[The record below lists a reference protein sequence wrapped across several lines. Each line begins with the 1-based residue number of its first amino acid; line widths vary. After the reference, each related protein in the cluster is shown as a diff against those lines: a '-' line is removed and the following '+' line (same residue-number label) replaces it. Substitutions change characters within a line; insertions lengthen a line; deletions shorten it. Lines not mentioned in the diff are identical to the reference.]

1 MKLLEGT
8 KNGLERIITPLT
20 NYLGNSKVVNAITS
34 GMMMTIPVTIGVTL
48 FAILGNLPFEGWKE
62 FLMQIGVY
70 THMQDMISAT
80 LSLLAVYMVV
90 IIAYS
95 YAKEEGMNGMT
106 AAVIALGSF
115 LCLMPMSIK
124 VGEEQIPAI
133 LNQYLGSDGIFVAMF
148 VGVFTAKLYC
158 ALKRKNIGVKL
169 PESVPPMVAD
179 AINPVFISIIIFT
192 LIFFIRII
200 FGYTPYENIFNF
212 VSQVIALPV
221 KVIGSSVW
229 SVIAIFTFMNICWFF
244 GLHPAPIINIS
255 YVYPKT
261 CKPNDI
267 IAAQNCNAIRNWL
280 YLDMAVYGRYN
291 NIAWNFMKSKN
302 IEPVILEGDMEIL
315 SSSKPDYIA
324 FNYYSS
330 ITVSEYD
337 ENFVIDEAADQQ
349 IEVGEEGFFMGDDNE
364 HLELTDFG
372 WEIDPIGFRVTLREV
387 NDRYNLPII
396 VTENGIGAYDKVDED
411 GSVQDHYRI
420 DYLKKHIEQMEL
432 AIAGGVDVIGYCPWA
447 AIDLISTHQG
457 FRKRYG
463 FIYINR
469 DEDDLKD
476 LKRIKK
482 QSFYWYKEVISS
494 NGKER

>member
-1 MKLLEGT
+1 MLNSSFKKDFLWGASTSAYQVEGAYNEDG
-8 KNGLERIITPLT
+8 KGL
-20 NYLGNSKVVNAITS
+20 SV
-34 GMMMTIPVTIGVTL
+34 
-48 FAILGNLPFEGWKE
+48 
-62 FLMQIGVY
+62 
-70 THMQDMISAT
+70 QD
-80 LSLLAVYMVV
+80 
-90 IIAYS
+90 
-95 YAKEEGMNGMT
+95 
-106 AAVIALGSF
+106 
-115 LCLMPMSIK
+115 
-124 VGEEQIPAI
+124 
-133 LNQYLGSDGIFVAMF
+133 
-148 VGVFTAKLYC
+148 
-158 ALKRKNIGVKL
+158 
-169 PESVPPMVAD
+169 
-179 AINPVFISIIIFT
+179 
-192 LIFFIRII
+192 
-200 FGYTPYENIFNF
+200 
-212 VSQVIALPV
+212 V
-221 KVIGSSVW
+221 KVIPEGTSDFKVCSDHYHQFKEDVKLFSELGLKVYRFSIAWTRILPNGTGEVNEKGITFYSNLIDELLKHDIVPLITMYHFDLPYELEKKGGW
-229 SVIAIFTFMNICWFF
+229 SNRATIDAFVTYCEILFERFGDRVKNWLTINEQNMMILHGQAIGTSILSQKELYQQNHHMLLAEAKVTNLCHEMIRDAKI
-244 GLHPAPIINIS
+244 GPAPNIS

-337 ENFVIDEAADQQ
+337 ENFVIDDAGDQQ

-432 AIAGGVDVIGYCPWA
+432 AIADGVDVIGYCPWA

>member
-1 MKLLEGT
+1 MLNSSFKKDFLWGASTSAYQVEGAYNEDG
-8 KNGLERIITPLT
+8 KGL
-20 NYLGNSKVVNAITS
+20 SV
-34 GMMMTIPVTIGVTL
+34 
-48 FAILGNLPFEGWKE
+48 
-62 FLMQIGVY
+62 
-70 THMQDMISAT
+70 QD
-80 LSLLAVYMVV
+80 
-90 IIAYS
+90 
-95 YAKEEGMNGMT
+95 
-106 AAVIALGSF
+106 
-115 LCLMPMSIK
+115 
-124 VGEEQIPAI
+124 
-133 LNQYLGSDGIFVAMF
+133 
-148 VGVFTAKLYC
+148 
-158 ALKRKNIGVKL
+158 
-169 PESVPPMVAD
+169 
-179 AINPVFISIIIFT
+179 
-192 LIFFIRII
+192 
-200 FGYTPYENIFNF
+200 
-212 VSQVIALPV
+212 V
-221 KVIGSSVW
+221 KVIPEGTSDFTVCSDHYHHFKEDVKLFSELGLKVYRFSIAWTRILPNGTGEVNEKGITFYSNLIDELLKHDIVPLITMYHFDLPYELEKKGGW
-229 SVIAIFTFMNICWFF
+229 SNRATIDAFVKYCEILFDRF
-244 GLHPAPIINIS
+244 GDRVKNWLTINEQNMMILHGQAVGTSIVSQKELYQQNHHMLLAEAKVTNLCHEMIHDAKIGPAPNIS

-432 AIAGGVDVIGYCPWA
+432 AIADGVDVIGYCPWA

-482 QSFYWYKEVISS
+482 QSFYWYKEVILS

>member
-1 MKLLEGT
+1 MWGASTSAYQVEGAYNEDG
-8 KNGLERIITPLT
+8 KGL
-20 NYLGNSKVVNAITS
+20 SV
-34 GMMMTIPVTIGVTL
+34 
-48 FAILGNLPFEGWKE
+48 
-62 FLMQIGVY
+62 
-70 THMQDMISAT
+70 QD
-80 LSLLAVYMVV
+80 
-90 IIAYS
+90 
-95 YAKEEGMNGMT
+95 
-106 AAVIALGSF
+106 
-115 LCLMPMSIK
+115 
-124 VGEEQIPAI
+124 
-133 LNQYLGSDGIFVAMF
+133 
-148 VGVFTAKLYC
+148 
-158 ALKRKNIGVKL
+158 
-169 PESVPPMVAD
+169 
-179 AINPVFISIIIFT
+179 
-192 LIFFIRII
+192 
-200 FGYTPYENIFNF
+200 
-212 VSQVIALPV
+212 V
-221 KVIGSSVW
+221 KVIPEGTSDFTVCSDHYHHFKEDVKLFSELGLKVYRFSIAWTRILPNGTGEVNEKGITFYSNLIDELLKHDIVPLITMYHFDLPYELEKKGGW
-229 SVIAIFTFMNICWFF
+229 SNRATIDAFVTYCEILFERF
-244 GLHPAPIINIS
+244 GDRVKNWLTINEQNMMILHGQAVGTSIVSQKELYQQNHHMLLAEAKVTNLCHEMIRDAKIGPAPNIS

-315 SSSKPDYIA
+315 ASSKPDYIA

-337 ENFVIDEAADQQ
+337 ENFVIDDAGDQQ

-364 HLELTDFG
+364 FLELTDFG
-372 WEIDPIGFRVTLREV
+372 WEIDPIGFRATLREV
-387 NDRYNLPII
+387 NDRYHLPII
-396 VTENGIGAYDKVDED
+396 ITENGIGAYDKVDED
-411 GSVQDHYRI
+411 GLVKDHYRI

-432 AIAGGVDVIGYCPWA
+432 AIADGVDVIGYCPWA

>member
-1 MKLLEGT
+1 MLNSSFKKDFLWGASTSAYQVEGAYNEDG
-8 KNGLERIITPLT
+8 KGL
-20 NYLGNSKVVNAITS
+20 SV
-34 GMMMTIPVTIGVTL
+34 
-48 FAILGNLPFEGWKE
+48 
-62 FLMQIGVY
+62 
-70 THMQDMISAT
+70 QD
-80 LSLLAVYMVV
+80 
-90 IIAYS
+90 
-95 YAKEEGMNGMT
+95 
-106 AAVIALGSF
+106 
-115 LCLMPMSIK
+115 
-124 VGEEQIPAI
+124 
-133 LNQYLGSDGIFVAMF
+133 
-148 VGVFTAKLYC
+148 
-158 ALKRKNIGVKL
+158 
-169 PESVPPMVAD
+169 
-179 AINPVFISIIIFT
+179 
-192 LIFFIRII
+192 
-200 FGYTPYENIFNF
+200 
-212 VSQVIALPV
+212 V
-221 KVIGSSVW
+221 KVIPEGTSDFTVCSDHYHHFKEDVKLFFELGLKVYRFSIAWTRILPNGTGEVNEKGITFYSNLIDELLKHDIVPLITMYHFDLPYELEKKGGW
-229 SVIAIFTFMNICWFF
+229 SNRATIDAFVKYCEILFDRF
-244 GLHPAPIINIS
+244 GDRVKNWLTINEQNMMILHGQAVGTSIVSQKELYQQNHHMLLAEAKVTNLCHEMIHDAKIGPAPNIS

-302 IEPVILEGDMEIL
+302 IEPVVLEGDMEIL

-432 AIAGGVDVIGYCPWA
+432 AIADGVDVIGYCPWA

>member
-1 MKLLEGT
+1 MLNTTFKKDFLWGASTSAYQVEGAYNEDG
-8 KNGLERIITPLT
+8 KGL
-20 NYLGNSKVVNAITS
+20 SV
-34 GMMMTIPVTIGVTL
+34 
-48 FAILGNLPFEGWKE
+48 
-62 FLMQIGVY
+62 
-70 THMQDMISAT
+70 QD
-80 LSLLAVYMVV
+80 
-90 IIAYS
+90 
-95 YAKEEGMNGMT
+95 
-106 AAVIALGSF
+106 
-115 LCLMPMSIK
+115 
-124 VGEEQIPAI
+124 
-133 LNQYLGSDGIFVAMF
+133 
-148 VGVFTAKLYC
+148 
-158 ALKRKNIGVKL
+158 
-169 PESVPPMVAD
+169 
-179 AINPVFISIIIFT
+179 
-192 LIFFIRII
+192 
-200 FGYTPYENIFNF
+200 
-212 VSQVIALPV
+212 V
-221 KVIGSSVW
+221 KVIPEGTSDFKVCSDHYHHFKEDVKLFAELGLNVYRFSIAWTRILPNGTGEVNEKGITFYSNLIDELLKHDIVPLITMYHFDLPYELEKKGGW
-229 SVIAIFTFMNICWFF
+229 SNRDTIDAFAQYCEILFERFGDRVKNWLTINEQNMMILHGQAIGTSILSQKELYQQNHHMLLAEAKVTNLCHKMIPDAKI
-244 GLHPAPIINIS
+244 GPAPNIS

-315 SSSKPDYIA
+315 ATSKPDYIA

-337 ENFVIDEAADQQ
+337 ENFVIDDAGDQQ

-364 HLELTDFG
+364 FLELTDFG

-387 NDRYNLPII
+387 NDRYHLPII
-396 VTENGIGAYDKVDED
+396 ITENGIGAYDKVDED

-432 AIAGGVDVIGYCPWA
+432 AIADGVDVIGYCPWA

>member
-1 MKLLEGT
+1 M
-8 KNGLERIITPLT
+8 
-20 NYLGNSKVVNAITS
+20 
-34 GMMMTIPVTIGVTL
+34 
-48 FAILGNLPFEGWKE
+48 
-62 FLMQIGVY
+62 
-70 THMQDMISAT
+70 
-80 LSLLAVYMVV
+80 
-90 IIAYS
+90 
-95 YAKEEGMNGMT
+95 
-106 AAVIALGSF
+106 
-115 LCLMPMSIK
+115 
-124 VGEEQIPAI
+124 
-133 LNQYLGSDGIFVAMF
+133 LNQSFKIDFLWGASTSAYQVEGAYNEDGK
-148 VGVFTAKLYC
+148 GL
-158 ALKRKNIGVKL
+158 
-169 PESVPPMVAD
+169 SVQD
-179 AINPVFISIIIFT
+179 
-192 LIFFIRII
+192 
-200 FGYTPYENIFNF
+200 
-212 VSQVIALPV
+212 V
-221 KVIGSSVW
+221 KVIPEGTSDFKVCSDHYHHFKEDVKLFSELGLKVYRFSIAWTRILPNGTGEVNEKGISFYNDLIDELLKHDIVPLVTMYHFDLPYELEKKGGW
-229 SVIAIFTFMNICWFF
+229 SNRATIDAFVTYCEILFERF
-244 GLHPAPIINIS
+244 GDRVKNWLTINEQNMMILHGQAVGTSIVSQKELYQQNHHMLLAEAKVTNLCHEMVRDAKIGPAPNIS

-302 IEPVILEGDMEIL
+302 IEPVIQEGDMEIL
-315 SSSKPDYIA
+315 ASSKPDYIA

-337 ENFVIDEAADQQ
+337 ENFVMDEAADQQ

-364 HLELTDFG
+364 YLELTDFG
-372 WEIDPIGFRVTLREV
+372 WEIDPIGFRATLREV

-432 AIAGGVDVIGYCPWA
+432 AIADGVDVIGYCPWA
-447 AIDLISTHQG
+447 AIDVISTHQG

>member
-1 MKLLEGT
+1 MLNSTFKKDFLWGASTSAYQVEGAYNEDG
-8 KNGLERIITPLT
+8 KGL
-20 NYLGNSKVVNAITS
+20 SV
-34 GMMMTIPVTIGVTL
+34 
-48 FAILGNLPFEGWKE
+48 
-62 FLMQIGVY
+62 
-70 THMQDMISAT
+70 QD
-80 LSLLAVYMVV
+80 
-90 IIAYS
+90 
-95 YAKEEGMNGMT
+95 
-106 AAVIALGSF
+106 
-115 LCLMPMSIK
+115 
-124 VGEEQIPAI
+124 
-133 LNQYLGSDGIFVAMF
+133 
-148 VGVFTAKLYC
+148 
-158 ALKRKNIGVKL
+158 
-169 PESVPPMVAD
+169 
-179 AINPVFISIIIFT
+179 
-192 LIFFIRII
+192 
-200 FGYTPYENIFNF
+200 
-212 VSQVIALPV
+212 V
-221 KVIGSSVW
+221 KVIPEGTSDFTVCSDHYHHFKEDVKLFSELGLNIYRFSIAWTRILPNGTGEVNEKGITFYSNLIDELLKHDIVPLITMYHFDLPYELEKKGGW
-229 SVIAIFTFMNICWFF
+229 SNRATIDAFVKYCEILFERFGDRVKNWLTINEQNMMILHGQAIGTSILSQKELYQQNHHMLLAEAKVTNLCHEMVRDAKI
-244 GLHPAPIINIS
+244 GPAPNIS

-315 SSSKPDYIA
+315 ASSKPDYIA

-337 ENFVIDEAADQQ
+337 ENFVIDDAGDQQ

-364 HLELTDFG
+364 YLELTEFG
-372 WEIDPIGFRVTLREV
+372 WEIDPIGFRATLREV

-432 AIAGGVDVIGYCPWA
+432 AIADGVDVIGYCPWA

>member
-1 MKLLEGT
+1 MLNSSFKKDFLWGASTSAYQVEGAYNEDG
-8 KNGLERIITPLT
+8 KGL
-20 NYLGNSKVVNAITS
+20 SV
-34 GMMMTIPVTIGVTL
+34 
-48 FAILGNLPFEGWKE
+48 
-62 FLMQIGVY
+62 
-70 THMQDMISAT
+70 QD
-80 LSLLAVYMVV
+80 
-90 IIAYS
+90 
-95 YAKEEGMNGMT
+95 
-106 AAVIALGSF
+106 
-115 LCLMPMSIK
+115 
-124 VGEEQIPAI
+124 
-133 LNQYLGSDGIFVAMF
+133 
-148 VGVFTAKLYC
+148 
-158 ALKRKNIGVKL
+158 
-169 PESVPPMVAD
+169 
-179 AINPVFISIIIFT
+179 
-192 LIFFIRII
+192 
-200 FGYTPYENIFNF
+200 
-212 VSQVIALPV
+212 V
-221 KVIGSSVW
+221 KVIPEGTSDFTVCSDHYHHFKEDVKLFSELGLKVYRFSIAWTRILPNGTGEVNEKGITFYSNLIDELLKHDIVPLVTMYHFDLPYELEKKGGW
-229 SVIAIFTFMNICWFF
+229 SNRATIDAFVAYCEILFERF
-244 GLHPAPIINIS
+244 GDRVKNWLTINEQNMMILHGQAVGTSIVSQKELYQQNHHMLLAEAKVTNLCHEMIRDAKIGPAPNIS

-337 ENFVIDEAADQQ
+337 ENFVIAEAADQQ

-411 GSVQDHYRI
+411 GSVKDHYRI

-432 AIAGGVDVIGYCPWA
+432 AIADGVDVIGYCPWA

>member
-1 MKLLEGT
+1 MLNTTFKKDFLWGASTSAYQVEGAYNEDG
-8 KNGLERIITPLT
+8 KGL
-20 NYLGNSKVVNAITS
+20 SV
-34 GMMMTIPVTIGVTL
+34 
-48 FAILGNLPFEGWKE
+48 
-62 FLMQIGVY
+62 
-70 THMQDMISAT
+70 QD
-80 LSLLAVYMVV
+80 
-90 IIAYS
+90 
-95 YAKEEGMNGMT
+95 
-106 AAVIALGSF
+106 
-115 LCLMPMSIK
+115 
-124 VGEEQIPAI
+124 
-133 LNQYLGSDGIFVAMF
+133 
-148 VGVFTAKLYC
+148 
-158 ALKRKNIGVKL
+158 
-169 PESVPPMVAD
+169 
-179 AINPVFISIIIFT
+179 
-192 LIFFIRII
+192 
-200 FGYTPYENIFNF
+200 
-212 VSQVIALPV
+212 V
-221 KVIGSSVW
+221 KVIPEGTSDFKVCSDHYHHFKEDVKLFAELGLNVYRFSIAWTRILPNGTGEVNEKGITFYSNLIDELLKHDIVPLITMYHFDLPYELEKKGGW
-229 SVIAIFTFMNICWFF
+229 SNRDTIDAFAQYCEILFERFGDRVKNWLTINEQNMMILHGQAIGTSILSQKELYQQNHHMLLAEAKVTNLCHKMIPDAKI
-244 GLHPAPIINIS
+244 GPAPNIS

-315 SSSKPDYIA
+315 ASSKPDYIA

-337 ENFVIDEAADQQ
+337 ENFVIDDAGDQQ

-364 HLELTDFG
+364 FLELTDFG

-387 NDRYNLPII
+387 NDRYHLPII
-396 VTENGIGAYDKVDED
+396 ITENGIGAYDKVDED
-411 GSVQDHYRI
+411 GTVQDHYRI

-432 AIAGGVDVIGYCPWA
+432 AIADGVDVIGYCPWA

>member
-1 MKLLEGT
+1 MLNRTFKKDFLWGASTSAYQVEGAYNEDG
-8 KNGLERIITPLT
+8 KGL
-20 NYLGNSKVVNAITS
+20 SV
-34 GMMMTIPVTIGVTL
+34 
-48 FAILGNLPFEGWKE
+48 
-62 FLMQIGVY
+62 
-70 THMQDMISAT
+70 QD
-80 LSLLAVYMVV
+80 
-90 IIAYS
+90 
-95 YAKEEGMNGMT
+95 
-106 AAVIALGSF
+106 
-115 LCLMPMSIK
+115 
-124 VGEEQIPAI
+124 
-133 LNQYLGSDGIFVAMF
+133 
-148 VGVFTAKLYC
+148 
-158 ALKRKNIGVKL
+158 
-169 PESVPPMVAD
+169 
-179 AINPVFISIIIFT
+179 
-192 LIFFIRII
+192 
-200 FGYTPYENIFNF
+200 
-212 VSQVIALPV
+212 V
-221 KVIGSSVW
+221 KVIPEGTSDFKVCSDHYHHFKEDVKLFSELGLKVYRFSIAWTRILPNGTGEVNEKGITFYSNLIDELLKHDILPLVTMYHFDLPYELEKKGGWSNRSTIDAFVNYCEILFERFGDRVKNWLTINEQNMMILHGEAIGTSVL
-229 SVIAIFTFMNICWFF
+229 SQKELYQQNHHMLLAEAKVTNLCHQMIQDAKI
-244 GLHPAPIINIS
+244 GPAPNIS

-337 ENFVIDEAADQQ
+337 ENFVIDNTGDQQ
-349 IEVGEEGFFMGDDNE
+349 IEVGEEGFFIGDDNE
-364 HLELTDFG
+364 YLELTDFG
-372 WEIDPIGFRVTLREV
+372 WEIDPIGFRATLREV
-387 NDRYNLPII
+387 SDRYNLPII
-396 VTENGIGAYDKVDED
+396 ITENGIGAYDKLDED
-411 GSVQDHYRI
+411 GSIHDNYRI
-420 DYLKKHIEQMEL
+420 DYLRKHIEQMEL
-432 AIAGGVDVIGYCPWA
+432 AIADGVDVIGYCPWA

-482 QSFYWYKEVISS
+482 QSFYWYKAVISS

>member
-1 MKLLEGT
+1 MWGASTSAYQVEGAYNEDG
-8 KNGLERIITPLT
+8 KGL
-20 NYLGNSKVVNAITS
+20 SV
-34 GMMMTIPVTIGVTL
+34 
-48 FAILGNLPFEGWKE
+48 
-62 FLMQIGVY
+62 
-70 THMQDMISAT
+70 QD
-80 LSLLAVYMVV
+80 
-90 IIAYS
+90 
-95 YAKEEGMNGMT
+95 
-106 AAVIALGSF
+106 
-115 LCLMPMSIK
+115 
-124 VGEEQIPAI
+124 
-133 LNQYLGSDGIFVAMF
+133 
-148 VGVFTAKLYC
+148 
-158 ALKRKNIGVKL
+158 
-169 PESVPPMVAD
+169 
-179 AINPVFISIIIFT
+179 
-192 LIFFIRII
+192 
-200 FGYTPYENIFNF
+200 
-212 VSQVIALPV
+212 V
-221 KVIGSSVW
+221 KVIPEGTSDFKVCSDHYHQFKEDVKLFSELGLKVYRFSIAWTRILPNGTGEVNEKGITFYSNLIDELLKHDIVPLITMYHFDLPYELEKKGGW
-229 SVIAIFTFMNICWFF
+229 SNRATIDAFVTYCEILFERFGDRVKNWLTINEQNMMILHGQAIGTSILSQKELYQQNHHMLLAEAKVTNLCHEMIRDAKI
-244 GLHPAPIINIS
+244 GPAPNIS

-337 ENFVIDEAADQQ
+337 ENFVIDDAGDQQ

-396 VTENGIGAYDKVDED
+396 VTENGIGTYDKVDED

-432 AIAGGVDVIGYCPWA
+432 AIADGVDVIGYCPWA

>member
-1 MKLLEGT
+1 MLNSSFKKDFLWGASTSAYQVEGAYNEDG
-8 KNGLERIITPLT
+8 KGL
-20 NYLGNSKVVNAITS
+20 SV
-34 GMMMTIPVTIGVTL
+34 
-48 FAILGNLPFEGWKE
+48 
-62 FLMQIGVY
+62 
-70 THMQDMISAT
+70 QD
-80 LSLLAVYMVV
+80 
-90 IIAYS
+90 
-95 YAKEEGMNGMT
+95 
-106 AAVIALGSF
+106 
-115 LCLMPMSIK
+115 
-124 VGEEQIPAI
+124 
-133 LNQYLGSDGIFVAMF
+133 
-148 VGVFTAKLYC
+148 
-158 ALKRKNIGVKL
+158 
-169 PESVPPMVAD
+169 
-179 AINPVFISIIIFT
+179 
-192 LIFFIRII
+192 
-200 FGYTPYENIFNF
+200 
-212 VSQVIALPV
+212 V
-221 KVIGSSVW
+221 KVIPEGTSDFTVCSDHYHHFKEDVKLFSELGLKVYRFSIAWTRILPNGTGEVNEKGITFYSNLIDELLKHDIVPLITMYHFDLPYELEKKGGWSNRATIDAFVTYCEILFERFGDRVKNWLTINEQNMMILHGQAIGTSVL
-229 SVIAIFTFMNICWFF
+229 SQKELYQQNHHMLLAEAKVTNLCHEMIRDAKI
-244 GLHPAPIINIS
+244 GPAPNIS

-364 HLELTDFG
+364 YLELTDFG

-432 AIAGGVDVIGYCPWA
+432 AIADGVDVIGYCPWA

>member
-1 MKLLEGT
+1 MLNSSFKKDFLWGASTSAYQVEGAYNEDG
-8 KNGLERIITPLT
+8 KGL
-20 NYLGNSKVVNAITS
+20 SV
-34 GMMMTIPVTIGVTL
+34 
-48 FAILGNLPFEGWKE
+48 
-62 FLMQIGVY
+62 
-70 THMQDMISAT
+70 QD
-80 LSLLAVYMVV
+80 
-90 IIAYS
+90 
-95 YAKEEGMNGMT
+95 
-106 AAVIALGSF
+106 
-115 LCLMPMSIK
+115 
-124 VGEEQIPAI
+124 
-133 LNQYLGSDGIFVAMF
+133 
-148 VGVFTAKLYC
+148 
-158 ALKRKNIGVKL
+158 
-169 PESVPPMVAD
+169 
-179 AINPVFISIIIFT
+179 
-192 LIFFIRII
+192 
-200 FGYTPYENIFNF
+200 
-212 VSQVIALPV
+212 V
-221 KVIGSSVW
+221 KVIPEGTSDFTVCSDHYHHFKEDVKLFSELGLKVYRFSIAWTRILPNGTGEVNEKGITFYSNLIDELLKHDIVPLITMYHFDLPYELEKKGGW
-229 SVIAIFTFMNICWFF
+229 SNRATIDAFVTYCEILFERF
-244 GLHPAPIINIS
+244 GDRVKNWLTINEQNMMILHGQAVGTSIVSQKELYQQNHHMLLAEAKVTNLCHKMISDAKIGPAPNIS

-302 IEPVILEGDMEIL
+302 IELVILEGDMEIL

-432 AIAGGVDVIGYCPWA
+432 AIADGVDVIGYCPWA

>member
-1 MKLLEGT
+1 MLNSSFKKDFLWGASTSAYQVEGAYNEDG
-8 KNGLERIITPLT
+8 KGL
-20 NYLGNSKVVNAITS
+20 SV
-34 GMMMTIPVTIGVTL
+34 
-48 FAILGNLPFEGWKE
+48 
-62 FLMQIGVY
+62 
-70 THMQDMISAT
+70 QD
-80 LSLLAVYMVV
+80 
-90 IIAYS
+90 
-95 YAKEEGMNGMT
+95 
-106 AAVIALGSF
+106 
-115 LCLMPMSIK
+115 
-124 VGEEQIPAI
+124 
-133 LNQYLGSDGIFVAMF
+133 
-148 VGVFTAKLYC
+148 
-158 ALKRKNIGVKL
+158 
-169 PESVPPMVAD
+169 
-179 AINPVFISIIIFT
+179 
-192 LIFFIRII
+192 
-200 FGYTPYENIFNF
+200 
-212 VSQVIALPV
+212 V
-221 KVIGSSVW
+221 KVIPEGTSDFTVCSDHYHHFKEDVKLFSELGLKVYRFSIAWTRILPNGTGEVNEKGITFYSNLIDELLKHDIVPLITMYHFDLPYELEKKGGWSNRATIDAFVTYCEILFERFGDRVKNWLTINEQNMMILHGQAIGTSVL
-229 SVIAIFTFMNICWFF
+229 SQKELYQQNHHMLLAEAKVTNLCHKMISDAKI
-244 GLHPAPIINIS
+244 GPAPNIS

-432 AIAGGVDVIGYCPWA
+432 AIADGVDVIGYCPWA

-494 NGKER
+494 NGKEK

>member
-1 MKLLEGT
+1 MLNSSFKKDFLWGASTSAYQVEGAYNEDG
-8 KNGLERIITPLT
+8 KGL
-20 NYLGNSKVVNAITS
+20 SV
-34 GMMMTIPVTIGVTL
+34 
-48 FAILGNLPFEGWKE
+48 
-62 FLMQIGVY
+62 
-70 THMQDMISAT
+70 QD
-80 LSLLAVYMVV
+80 
-90 IIAYS
+90 
-95 YAKEEGMNGMT
+95 
-106 AAVIALGSF
+106 
-115 LCLMPMSIK
+115 
-124 VGEEQIPAI
+124 
-133 LNQYLGSDGIFVAMF
+133 
-148 VGVFTAKLYC
+148 
-158 ALKRKNIGVKL
+158 
-169 PESVPPMVAD
+169 
-179 AINPVFISIIIFT
+179 
-192 LIFFIRII
+192 
-200 FGYTPYENIFNF
+200 
-212 VSQVIALPV
+212 V
-221 KVIGSSVW
+221 KVIPEGTSDFKVCSDHYHQFKEDVKLFSELGLKVYRFSIAWTRILPNGTGEVNEKGITFYSNLIDELLKHDIVPLITMYHFDLPYELEKKGGW
-229 SVIAIFTFMNICWFF
+229 SNRATIDAFVTYCEILFERFGDRVKNWLTINEQNMMILHGQAIGTSILSQKELYQQNHHMLLAEAKVTNLCHEMIRDAKI
-244 GLHPAPIINIS
+244 GPAPNIS

-337 ENFVIDEAADQQ
+337 ENFVIDDAGDQQ

-396 VTENGIGAYDKVDED
+396 VTENGIGTYDKVDED

-432 AIAGGVDVIGYCPWA
+432 AIADGVDGIGYCPWA

>member
-1 MKLLEGT
+1 MLNSSFKKDFLWGASTSAYQVEGAYNEDG
-8 KNGLERIITPLT
+8 KGL
-20 NYLGNSKVVNAITS
+20 SV
-34 GMMMTIPVTIGVTL
+34 
-48 FAILGNLPFEGWKE
+48 
-62 FLMQIGVY
+62 
-70 THMQDMISAT
+70 QD
-80 LSLLAVYMVV
+80 
-90 IIAYS
+90 
-95 YAKEEGMNGMT
+95 
-106 AAVIALGSF
+106 
-115 LCLMPMSIK
+115 
-124 VGEEQIPAI
+124 
-133 LNQYLGSDGIFVAMF
+133 
-148 VGVFTAKLYC
+148 
-158 ALKRKNIGVKL
+158 
-169 PESVPPMVAD
+169 
-179 AINPVFISIIIFT
+179 
-192 LIFFIRII
+192 
-200 FGYTPYENIFNF
+200 
-212 VSQVIALPV
+212 V
-221 KVIGSSVW
+221 KVIPEGTSDFTVCSDHYHHFKEDVKLFSELGLKVYRFSIAWTRILPNGTGEVNEKGITFYSNLIDELLKHDIVPLVTMYHFDLPYELEKKGGW
-229 SVIAIFTFMNICWFF
+229 SNRATIDAFVTYCEILFERF
-244 GLHPAPIINIS
+244 GDRVKNWLTINEQNMMILHGQAVGTSIVSQKELYQQNHHMLLAEAKVTNLCHKMISDAKIGPAPNIS

-337 ENFVIDEAADQQ
+337 ENIVIDEAADQQ

-432 AIAGGVDVIGYCPWA
+432 AIADGVDVIGYCPWA

>member
-1 MKLLEGT
+1 MLNSSFKKDFLWGASTSAYQVEGAYNEDG
-8 KNGLERIITPLT
+8 KGL
-20 NYLGNSKVVNAITS
+20 SV
-34 GMMMTIPVTIGVTL
+34 
-48 FAILGNLPFEGWKE
+48 
-62 FLMQIGVY
+62 
-70 THMQDMISAT
+70 QD
-80 LSLLAVYMVV
+80 
-90 IIAYS
+90 
-95 YAKEEGMNGMT
+95 
-106 AAVIALGSF
+106 
-115 LCLMPMSIK
+115 
-124 VGEEQIPAI
+124 
-133 LNQYLGSDGIFVAMF
+133 
-148 VGVFTAKLYC
+148 
-158 ALKRKNIGVKL
+158 
-169 PESVPPMVAD
+169 
-179 AINPVFISIIIFT
+179 
-192 LIFFIRII
+192 
-200 FGYTPYENIFNF
+200 
-212 VSQVIALPV
+212 V
-221 KVIGSSVW
+221 KVIPEGTSDFTVCSDHYHHFKEDVKLFSELGLKVYRFSIAWTRILPNGTGEVNEKGITFYSNLIDELLKHDIVPLITMYHFDLPYELEKKGGW
-229 SVIAIFTFMNICWFF
+229 SNRATIDAFVTYCEILFERF
-244 GLHPAPIINIS
+244 GDRVKNWLTINEQNMMILHGQAVGTSIVSQKELYQQNHHMLLAEAKVTNLCHEMIRDAKIGPAPNIS

-387 NDRYNLPII
+387 NDRYNFPII

-432 AIAGGVDVIGYCPWA
+432 AIADGVDVIGYCPWA

>member
-1 MKLLEGT
+1 MLNTTFKKDFLWGASTSAYQVEGAYNEDG
-8 KNGLERIITPLT
+8 KGL
-20 NYLGNSKVVNAITS
+20 SV
-34 GMMMTIPVTIGVTL
+34 
-48 FAILGNLPFEGWKE
+48 
-62 FLMQIGVY
+62 
-70 THMQDMISAT
+70 QD
-80 LSLLAVYMVV
+80 
-90 IIAYS
+90 
-95 YAKEEGMNGMT
+95 
-106 AAVIALGSF
+106 
-115 LCLMPMSIK
+115 
-124 VGEEQIPAI
+124 
-133 LNQYLGSDGIFVAMF
+133 
-148 VGVFTAKLYC
+148 
-158 ALKRKNIGVKL
+158 
-169 PESVPPMVAD
+169 
-179 AINPVFISIIIFT
+179 
-192 LIFFIRII
+192 
-200 FGYTPYENIFNF
+200 
-212 VSQVIALPV
+212 V
-221 KVIGSSVW
+221 KVIPEGTSDFKVCSDHYHHFKEDVKLFAELGLNVYRFSIAWTRILPNGTGEVNEKGITFYSNLIDELLKHDIVPLITMYHFDLPYELEKKGGW
-229 SVIAIFTFMNICWFF
+229 SNRDTIDAFAQYCEILFERFGDRVKNWLTINEQNMMILHGQAIGTSILSQKELYQQNHHMLLAEAKVTNLCHKMIPDAKI
-244 GLHPAPIINIS
+244 GPAPNIS

-315 SSSKPDYIA
+315 ASSKPDYIA

-337 ENFVIDEAADQQ
+337 ENFVIDDAGDQQ

-364 HLELTDFG
+364 FLELTDFG

-387 NDRYNLPII
+387 NDRYHLPII
-396 VTENGIGAYDKVDED
+396 ITENGIGAYDKVDED

-432 AIAGGVDVIGYCPWA
+432 AIADGVDVIGYCPWA

>member
-1 MKLLEGT
+1 MLNRTFKKDFLWGASTSAYQVEGAYNEDG
-8 KNGLERIITPLT
+8 KGL
-20 NYLGNSKVVNAITS
+20 SV
-34 GMMMTIPVTIGVTL
+34 
-48 FAILGNLPFEGWKE
+48 
-62 FLMQIGVY
+62 
-70 THMQDMISAT
+70 QD
-80 LSLLAVYMVV
+80 
-90 IIAYS
+90 
-95 YAKEEGMNGMT
+95 
-106 AAVIALGSF
+106 
-115 LCLMPMSIK
+115 
-124 VGEEQIPAI
+124 
-133 LNQYLGSDGIFVAMF
+133 
-148 VGVFTAKLYC
+148 
-158 ALKRKNIGVKL
+158 
-169 PESVPPMVAD
+169 
-179 AINPVFISIIIFT
+179 
-192 LIFFIRII
+192 
-200 FGYTPYENIFNF
+200 
-212 VSQVIALPV
+212 V
-221 KVIGSSVW
+221 KVIPEGTSDFKVCSDHYHHYKEDVEMFSELGLKVYRFSIAWTRILPNGTGEVNEKGITFYSNLIDELLKHDIVPLVTMYHFDLPYELEKKGGWSNRSTIDAFVNYCEILFERFGDRVKNWLTINEQNMMILHGEALGTSVL
-229 SVIAIFTFMNICWFF
+229 SQKELYQQNHHMLLAEAKVTNLCHQMIQDAKI
-244 GLHPAPIINIS
+244 GPAPNIS

-337 ENFVIDEAADQQ
+337 ENFVIDNTGDQQ

-364 HLELTDFG
+364 YLELTDFG
-372 WEIDPIGFRVTLREV
+372 WEIDPIGFRATLREV
-387 NDRYNLPII
+387 SDRYNLPII
-396 VTENGIGAYDKVDED
+396 ITENGIGAYDKLDED
-411 GSVQDHYRI
+411 GSIHDNYRI
-420 DYLKKHIEQMEL
+420 DYLRKHIEQMEL
-432 AIAGGVDVIGYCPWA
+432 AIADGVDVIGYCPWA

-482 QSFYWYKEVISS
+482 QSFYWYKAFISS

>member
-1 MKLLEGT
+1 MLNTTFKKDFLWGASTSAYQVEGAYNEDG
-8 KNGLERIITPLT
+8 KGL
-20 NYLGNSKVVNAITS
+20 SV
-34 GMMMTIPVTIGVTL
+34 
-48 FAILGNLPFEGWKE
+48 
-62 FLMQIGVY
+62 
-70 THMQDMISAT
+70 QD
-80 LSLLAVYMVV
+80 
-90 IIAYS
+90 
-95 YAKEEGMNGMT
+95 
-106 AAVIALGSF
+106 
-115 LCLMPMSIK
+115 
-124 VGEEQIPAI
+124 
-133 LNQYLGSDGIFVAMF
+133 
-148 VGVFTAKLYC
+148 
-158 ALKRKNIGVKL
+158 
-169 PESVPPMVAD
+169 
-179 AINPVFISIIIFT
+179 
-192 LIFFIRII
+192 
-200 FGYTPYENIFNF
+200 
-212 VSQVIALPV
+212 V
-221 KVIGSSVW
+221 KVIPEGTSDFKVCSDHYHHFKEDVKLFSELGLNVYRFSIAWTRILPNGTGEVNEKGITFYSNLIDELLKHDIVPLITMYHFDLPYELEKKGGW
-229 SVIAIFTFMNICWFF
+229 SNRATIDAFVKYCEILFERFGDRVKNWLTINEQNMMILHGQAIGTSILSQKELYQQNHHMLLAEAKVTNLCHEMVPDAKI
-244 GLHPAPIINIS
+244 GPAPNIS

-302 IEPVILEGDMEIL
+302 IEPVILEGDMETL
-315 SSSKPDYIA
+315 ASSKPDYIA

-337 ENFVIDEAADQQ
+337 ENFVIDDAGDQQ

-364 HLELTDFG
+364 FLELTDFG
-372 WEIDPIGFRVTLREV
+372 WEIDPIGFRATLREV

-411 GSVQDHYRI
+411 GSVKDHYRI

-432 AIAGGVDVIGYCPWA
+432 AIADGVDVIGYCPWA

>member
-1 MKLLEGT
+1 MLNSTFKKDFLWGASTSAYQIEGAYNEDG
-8 KNGLERIITPLT
+8 KGL
-20 NYLGNSKVVNAITS
+20 SV
-34 GMMMTIPVTIGVTL
+34 
-48 FAILGNLPFEGWKE
+48 
-62 FLMQIGVY
+62 
-70 THMQDMISAT
+70 QD
-80 LSLLAVYMVV
+80 
-90 IIAYS
+90 
-95 YAKEEGMNGMT
+95 
-106 AAVIALGSF
+106 
-115 LCLMPMSIK
+115 
-124 VGEEQIPAI
+124 
-133 LNQYLGSDGIFVAMF
+133 
-148 VGVFTAKLYC
+148 
-158 ALKRKNIGVKL
+158 
-169 PESVPPMVAD
+169 
-179 AINPVFISIIIFT
+179 
-192 LIFFIRII
+192 
-200 FGYTPYENIFNF
+200 
-212 VSQVIALPV
+212 V
-221 KVIGSSVW
+221 KVIPEGTSDFKVCSDHYHHFKEDVKLFSELGLKVYRFSIAWTRILPNGTGEVNEKGITFYSNLIDELLKHDIIPLVTMYHFDLPYELEKKGGW
-229 SVIAIFTFMNICWFF
+229 SNRATIDAFVTYCEILFERF
-244 GLHPAPIINIS
+244 GDRVKNWLTINEQNMMILHGQAVGTSIVSQKELYQQNHHMLLAEAKVTNLCHEMIRDAKIGPAPNIS

-364 HLELTDFG
+364 YLELTDFG
-372 WEIDPIGFRVTLREV
+372 WEIDPIGFRATLREV

-432 AIAGGVDVIGYCPWA
+432 AIADGVDVIGYCPWA

>member
-1 MKLLEGT
+1 MLNRTFKKDFLWGASTSAYQVEGAYNEDG
-8 KNGLERIITPLT
+8 KGL
-20 NYLGNSKVVNAITS
+20 SV
-34 GMMMTIPVTIGVTL
+34 
-48 FAILGNLPFEGWKE
+48 
-62 FLMQIGVY
+62 
-70 THMQDMISAT
+70 QD
-80 LSLLAVYMVV
+80 
-90 IIAYS
+90 
-95 YAKEEGMNGMT
+95 
-106 AAVIALGSF
+106 
-115 LCLMPMSIK
+115 
-124 VGEEQIPAI
+124 
-133 LNQYLGSDGIFVAMF
+133 
-148 VGVFTAKLYC
+148 
-158 ALKRKNIGVKL
+158 
-169 PESVPPMVAD
+169 
-179 AINPVFISIIIFT
+179 
-192 LIFFIRII
+192 
-200 FGYTPYENIFNF
+200 
-212 VSQVIALPV
+212 V
-221 KVIGSSVW
+221 KVIPEGTSDFKVCSDHYHHFKEDVKLFSELGLKVYRFSIAWTRILPNGTGEVNEKGITFYSNLIDELLKHDILPLVTMYHFDLPYELEKKGGWSNRSTIDAFVNYCEILFERFGDRVKNWLTINEQNMMILHGEAIGTSVL
-229 SVIAIFTFMNICWFF
+229 SQKELYQQNHHMLLAEAKVTNLCHQMIQDAKI
-244 GLHPAPIINIS
+244 GPAPNIS

-315 SSSKPDYIA
+315 SRSKPDYIA

-337 ENFVIDEAADQQ
+337 ENFVIDNTGDQQ

-364 HLELTDFG
+364 YLELTDFG
-372 WEIDPIGFRVTLREV
+372 WEIDPIGFRATLREV
-387 NDRYNLPII
+387 SDRYNLPII
-396 VTENGIGAYDKVDED
+396 ITENGIGAYDKLDED
-411 GSVQDHYRI
+411 GSIQDNYRI
-420 DYLKKHIEQMEL
+420 DYLRKHIEQMEL
-432 AIAGGVDVIGYCPWA
+432 AIADGVDVIGYCPWA

-482 QSFYWYKEVISS
+482 QSFYWYKAVISS

>member
-1 MKLLEGT
+1 MLNTTFKKDFLWGASTSAYQVEGAYNEDG
-8 KNGLERIITPLT
+8 KGL
-20 NYLGNSKVVNAITS
+20 SV
-34 GMMMTIPVTIGVTL
+34 
-48 FAILGNLPFEGWKE
+48 
-62 FLMQIGVY
+62 
-70 THMQDMISAT
+70 QD
-80 LSLLAVYMVV
+80 
-90 IIAYS
+90 
-95 YAKEEGMNGMT
+95 
-106 AAVIALGSF
+106 
-115 LCLMPMSIK
+115 
-124 VGEEQIPAI
+124 
-133 LNQYLGSDGIFVAMF
+133 
-148 VGVFTAKLYC
+148 
-158 ALKRKNIGVKL
+158 
-169 PESVPPMVAD
+169 
-179 AINPVFISIIIFT
+179 
-192 LIFFIRII
+192 
-200 FGYTPYENIFNF
+200 
-212 VSQVIALPV
+212 V
-221 KVIGSSVW
+221 KVIPEGTSDFKVCSDHYHHFKEDVKLFAELGLNVYRFSIAWTRILPNGTGEVNEKGITFYSNLIDELLKHDIVPLITMYHFDLPYELEKKGGW
-229 SVIAIFTFMNICWFF
+229 SNRDTIDAFAQYCEILFERFGDRVKNWLTINEQNMMILHGQAIGTSILSQKELYQQNHHMLLAEAKVTNLCHKMIPDAKI
-244 GLHPAPIINIS
+244 GPAPNIS

-315 SSSKPDYIA
+315 ASSKPDYIA

-337 ENFVIDEAADQQ
+337 ENFVIDDAGDQQ

-364 HLELTDFG
+364 FLELTDFG
-372 WEIDPIGFRVTLREV
+372 WEIDPIGLRVTLREV
-387 NDRYNLPII
+387 NDRYHLPII
-396 VTENGIGAYDKVDED
+396 ITENGIGAYDKVDED

-432 AIAGGVDVIGYCPWA
+432 AIADGVDVIGYCPWA

>member
-1 MKLLEGT
+1 MLNTTFKKDFLWGASTSAYQVEGAYNEDG
-8 KNGLERIITPLT
+8 KGL
-20 NYLGNSKVVNAITS
+20 SV
-34 GMMMTIPVTIGVTL
+34 
-48 FAILGNLPFEGWKE
+48 
-62 FLMQIGVY
+62 
-70 THMQDMISAT
+70 QD
-80 LSLLAVYMVV
+80 
-90 IIAYS
+90 
-95 YAKEEGMNGMT
+95 
-106 AAVIALGSF
+106 
-115 LCLMPMSIK
+115 
-124 VGEEQIPAI
+124 
-133 LNQYLGSDGIFVAMF
+133 
-148 VGVFTAKLYC
+148 
-158 ALKRKNIGVKL
+158 
-169 PESVPPMVAD
+169 
-179 AINPVFISIIIFT
+179 
-192 LIFFIRII
+192 
-200 FGYTPYENIFNF
+200 
-212 VSQVIALPV
+212 V
-221 KVIGSSVW
+221 KVIPEGTSDFKVCSDHYHHFKEDIKLFSELGLKVYRFSIAWTRILPNGTGEVNEKGIAFYSDLIDELLKYDIVPLVTMYHFDLPYELEKKGGWSNRATIDAFVKYCEILFDRFGDRVKNWLTINEQNMMILHGGAIGTSVL
-229 SVIAIFTFMNICWFF
+229 SQQELYQQNHHMLLAEAKVTNLCHKMIHDAKI
-244 GLHPAPIINIS
+244 GPAPNIS

-261 CKPNDI
+261 CNPNDI

-302 IEPVILEGDMEIL
+302 IEPEILEGDMEIL

-337 ENFVIDEAADQQ
+337 ENFVIDEAGDQQ

-364 HLELTDFG
+364 FLELTDFG
-372 WEIDPIGFRVTLREV
+372 WEIDPIGFRATLREV

-396 VTENGIGAYDKVDED
+396 VTENGIGAYDKLDEN

-432 AIAGGVDVIGYCPWA
+432 AIVDGVDVIGYCPWA

-457 FRKRYG
+457 FGKRYG

>member
-1 MKLLEGT
+1 MLNTTFKKDFLWGASTSAYQVEGAYNEDG
-8 KNGLERIITPLT
+8 KGL
-20 NYLGNSKVVNAITS
+20 SV
-34 GMMMTIPVTIGVTL
+34 
-48 FAILGNLPFEGWKE
+48 
-62 FLMQIGVY
+62 
-70 THMQDMISAT
+70 QD
-80 LSLLAVYMVV
+80 
-90 IIAYS
+90 
-95 YAKEEGMNGMT
+95 
-106 AAVIALGSF
+106 
-115 LCLMPMSIK
+115 
-124 VGEEQIPAI
+124 
-133 LNQYLGSDGIFVAMF
+133 
-148 VGVFTAKLYC
+148 
-158 ALKRKNIGVKL
+158 
-169 PESVPPMVAD
+169 
-179 AINPVFISIIIFT
+179 
-192 LIFFIRII
+192 
-200 FGYTPYENIFNF
+200 
-212 VSQVIALPV
+212 V
-221 KVIGSSVW
+221 KVIPEGTSDFKVCSDHYHHFKEDVKLFAELGLNVYRFSIAWTRILPNGTGEVNEKGITFYSNLIDELLKHDIVPLITMYHFDLPYELEKKGGW
-229 SVIAIFTFMNICWFF
+229 SNRATIDAFVTYCEILFERF
-244 GLHPAPIINIS
+244 GDRVKNWLTINEQNMMILHGQAVGTSIVSQKELYQQNHHMLLAEAKVTNLCHEMISDAKIGPAPNIS

-364 HLELTDFG
+364 YLELTDFG

-411 GSVQDHYRI
+411 GSVKDHYRI

-432 AIAGGVDVIGYCPWA
+432 AIADGVDVIGYCPWA